1 MPNKTIY
8 VADDDLPLFQRAQ
21 ELVGGNLSGAV
32 VTALR
37 RFIEL
42 EEGRQEGYEEV
53 VLKVGHNGVRQVR
66 FAGTLLTEWREMGD
80 EGFARI
86 RVYRSRKGKFVLHTQ
101 DSKWSDY
108 PTTDNW
114 NWRRMLGIGDPDW
127 GEFVLTIVDSVSEL
141 KGKLPEPRKQR
152 VGGLHRK
159 TKIEGQDKRRPPRP
173 RQPPPPPKPPPPARG
188 VLGAFNLAF
197 I

>member
-32 VTALR
+32 VAALR

-42 EEGRQEGYEEV
+42 EEGRQEGFDEV

-66 FAGTLLTEWREMGD
+66 FSGTLLGEWRDLNERRI
-80 EGFARI
+80 EHI
-86 RVYRSRKGKFVLHTQ
+86 RVYRGRKGKFAMHAQ
-101 DSKWSDY
+101 RSNWAEY
-108 PTTDNW
+108 PTDINW
-114 NWRRMLGIGDPDW
+114 LKDLKNWRRMLSVGDQDW
-127 GEFVLTIVDSVSEL
+127 GDFTLTITDSIEEL
-141 KGKLPEPRKQR
+141 REHLPGKFYERVAGVADLPQ
-152 VGGLHRK
+152 
-159 TKIEGQDKRRPPRP
+159 IED
-173 RQPPPPPKPPPPARG
+173 
-188 VLGAFNLAF
+188 LD

>member
-42 EEGRQEGYEEV
+42 EEGRQEGHEEV

-141 KGKLPEPRKQR
+141 KGKLPDPLYER
-152 VGGLHRK
+152 VVDVTEHP
-159 TKIEGQDKRRPPRP
+159 KIED
-173 RQPPPPPKPPPPARG
+173 
-188 VLGAFNLAF
+188 LD

>member
-42 EEGRQEGYEEV
+42 EEGRQEGFDEV
-53 VLKVGHNGVRQVR
+53 VLRVGRDGVRQVR
-66 FAGTLLTEWREMGD
+66 FSGVLLGEWHDIDDKRVEHLK
-80 EGFARI
+80 
-86 RVYRSRKGKFVLHTQ
+86 VYRSRKGKFVLHSQ
-101 DSKWSDY
+101 HSKWSDMA
-108 PTTDNW
+108 TATATGAANQF
-114 NWRRMLGIGDPDW
+114 NWRSWRDWGRMVGIGETYDW
-127 GEFVLTIVDSVSEL
+127 GDFTLDIADSIAEL
-141 KGKLPEPRKQR
+141 KDKMPGKLYRR
-152 VGGLHRK
+152 VADLAEHPQ
-159 TKIEGQDKRRPPRP
+159 IED
-173 RQPPPPPKPPPPARG
+173 
-188 VLGAFNLAF
+188 LD

>member
-42 EEGRQEGYEEV
+42 EEGKQEGFDDI
-53 VLKVGHNGVRQVR
+53 VLRVGHNGVRQVR
-66 FAGTLLTEWREMGD
+66 FEGALLGEWRDVNDTRMEH
-80 EGFARI
+80 I
-86 RVYRSRKGKFVLHTQ
+86 RVFRSRKGKFVLHSQ
-101 DSKWSDY
+101 YSNWDDL
-108 PTTDNW
+108 TDVPNHGW
-114 NWRRMLGIGDPDW
+114 KDWKSWRRMFGVGDQDW
-127 GEFVLTIVDSVSEL
+127 GEFTLVIVDTLAEL
-141 KGKLPEPRKQR
+141 KGKMPDKLYER
-152 VGGLHRK
+152 VAD
-159 TKIEGQDKRRPPRP
+159 IAERPPIEE
-173 RQPPPPPKPPPPARG
+173 
-188 VLGAFNLAF
+188 LD

>member
-42 EEGRQEGYEEV
+42 EEGRQEGYDEI
-53 VLKVGHNGVRQVR
+53 VLRVGRDGIRQVR
-66 FAGTLLTEWREMGD
+66 FSGRLLGEWEETTD
-80 EGFARI
+80 ERLEHI
-86 RVYRSRKGKFVLHTQ
+86 RVFRSRKGKFVLHTRY
-101 DSKWSDY
+101 SDWNEY
-108 PTTDNW
+108 PTDTPMPKD
-114 NWRRMLGIGDPDW
+114 WRDLRSWGRFLGLGSQPEWGDYAMTVVEKLD
-127 GEFVLTIVDSVSEL
+127 EL
-141 KGKLPEPRKQR
+141 KDKVPDKLYQR
-152 VGGLHRK
+152 VADMAEGPR
-159 TKIEGQDKRRPPRP
+159 IED
-173 RQPPPPPKPPPPARG
+173 
-188 VLGAFNLAF
+188 LD

>member
-42 EEGRQEGYEEV
+42 EEGRQEGFEEV
-53 VLKVGHNGVRQVR
+53 VLRVGHNGVRQVR
-66 FAGTLLTEWREMGD
+66 FEGSLLGEWRDMNDTRMEHL
-80 EGFARI
+80 
-86 RVYRSRKGKFVLHTQ
+86 RVFRSRKGKFVLHSQ
-101 DSKWSDY
+101 ISNWDEY
-108 PTTDNW
+108 PDVTVKDWTSW
-114 NWRRMLGIGDPDW
+114 KSWRRMLAGPSDADW
-127 GEFVLTIVDSVSEL
+127 GDFALEIVDTLAEL
-141 KGKLPEPRKQR
+141 KGKMPDKLFQR
-152 VGGLHRK
+152 VAD
-159 TKIEGQDKRRPPRP
+159 IADRPPIEE
-173 RQPPPPPKPPPPARG
+173 
-188 VLGAFNLAF
+188 LD

>member
-42 EEGRQEGYEEV
+42 EEGRLEGFDEV
-53 VLKVGHNGVRQVR
+53 VLKVGHDGVRQVR
-66 FAGTLLTEWREMGD
+66 FSGTLLGEWHD
-80 EGFARI
+80 VNDTRI
-86 RVYRSRKGKFVLHTQ
+86 EHVKVYRSRKGKYVMHAQ
-101 DSKWSDY
+101 YSNWDEYPADAGAKWLKDWRDPKS
-108 PTTDNW
+108 
-114 NWRRMLGIGDPDW
+114 WRRLLGVGQQDW
-127 GEFVLTIVDSVSEL
+127 GEFIFVVVDSPEEL
-141 KGKLPEPRKQR
+141 KGQIPDKLYQR
-152 VGGLHRK
+152 VVDLAEGP
-159 TKIEGQDKRRPPRP
+159 KIED
-173 RQPPPPPKPPPPARG
+173 
-188 VLGAFNLAF
+188 LD

>member
-32 VTALR
+32 TTALR

-53 VLKVGHNGVRQVR
+53 VLRVGHNGVRQVR
-66 FAGTLLTEWREMGD
+66 FAGALLGEWRDLND
-80 EGFARI
+80 ERTEHV
-86 RVYRSRKGKFVLHTQ
+86 RVFRSRKGKFVLHAQ
-101 DSKWSDY
+101 YSNWSEFPSD
-108 PTTDNW
+108 TNIFKDW
-114 NWRRMLGIGDPDW
+114 RQWRRLTGLGDQDW
-127 GEFVLTIVDSVSEL
+127 GDFVMEIADSLDEL
-141 KGKLPEPRKQR
+141 KGKMPAKLYER
-152 VGGLHRK
+152 VAYIVDRPQ
-159 TKIEGQDKRRPPRP
+159 IED
-173 RQPPPPPKPPPPARG
+173 
-188 VLGAFNLAF
+188 LD